1 MKRIALLALILS
13 VCAIGY
19 ARTLTGALE
28 IRVRSNLSDVTTFGT
43 VADNLDYVAQNF
55 FQAGEI
61 HGAIDQIYRADRV
74 VGTASTDVLGLVGS
88 LTNAIGETV
97 SFATVKALYVGE
109 VSGLATLSVT
119 GLATATLPPYGS
131 IALVGPY
138 TVASISDQ
146 ISINATA
153 TTTYR
158 VWIVGAQ

>member
-1 MKRIALLALILS
+1 MKRFLFLILLLAICS
-13 VCAIGY
+13 IGH

-43 VADNLDYVAQNF
+43 VADNLDYVAQNW
-55 FQAGEI
+55 FQAGEV
-61 HGAIDQIYRADRV
+61 HGSIDQIYRADRI
-74 VGTASTDVLGLVGS
+74 VGTAAADVLGLVGS

-97 SFATVKALYVGE
+97 SFSTVKALYIGE

-131 IALVGPY
+131 IAIVGPY

-146 ISINATA
+146 ISISATA

-158 VWIVGAQ
+158 VWIVGTQ